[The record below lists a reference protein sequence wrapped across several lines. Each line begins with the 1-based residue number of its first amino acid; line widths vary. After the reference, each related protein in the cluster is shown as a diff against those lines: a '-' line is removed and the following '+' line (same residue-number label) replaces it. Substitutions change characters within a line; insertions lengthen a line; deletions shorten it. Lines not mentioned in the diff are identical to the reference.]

1 LRLCAEVGEARVEYN
16 NQTESLRS
24 RQLDTH
30 RRLEY
35 ARQRFFE
42 WAIETEGRAGSR
54 EQNTKNHIEVQVA
67 ESNFKEAEQ
76 NKKTVEESMYKK
88 ELRLLVA
95 LIDIHKEIIKH
106 LEQDG
111 NL

>member
-42 WAIETEGRAGSR
+42 WASETEGRAGSR